1 MARAGAV
8 WVDVLPNMSRFSR
21 ELGRQVSDPVVAASR
36 QAGAD
41 GGEAAASGMADALKT
56 KAAAVGVAAGAALTA
71 GLMTGLETEKATGK
85 LKAQLGLSAK
95 DAQKAGKAA
104 GQLYAGAV
112 TETIEDGA
120 AAVRAVMSAGIAPEK
135 ATTKQ
140 LTAIATKVSD
150 LASTFELDL
159 GQTANAV
166 GQMMKTGLA
175 KNGTEAIDVMF
186 RGLQKMGPRADDIA
200 DTFNEYST
208 IFRSMGLDA
217 KTAVGLMTQGLK
229 AGARDT
235 DVIADTIK
243 EFTIEAVAGGD
254 RVKTG
259 FKSLGLDADGMVS
272 KFAKGGPTAAK
283 AFDTVLDKLRGIED
297 PAKQNAVAIELFG
310 TKAEDMGKALFALD
324 PSKAAA
330 DLGKVGG
337 AAKRAGDDL
346 RDNTAVQ
353 FEQFKRRALL
363 GLSDVVMTDVLP
375 AMKAMAPVVA
385 TMLAPLRA
393 AWSYLQAD
401 PARMQ
406 AATAAV
412 LGLAAAYG
420 TFRTVS
426 AVSKGLDNARDMW
439 PSIRDNAGRA
449 AQRIKFAAF
458 AVKYYTVIG
467 AQSAAQAVRTGAAW
481 AAGAA
486 RSSGAWVA
494 ARARAAGSFLATQA
508 SAVAAA
514 TRTAVTWTV
523 AAIRSGM
530 GWAAARARAVGS
542 FAATAASASVN
553 AARTAGAWV
562 AAQARSLAAT
572 VRATAALV
580 AQRTAMV
587 AGAVAT
593 RAMAAGQWLLNAAL
607 RANPIGLVIT
617 ALVALGAGLVIAYKK
632 SATFRS
638 VVQGA
643 MRGAMTAVRALGT
656 AGLWLWRSA
665 LLPAFRGAQAAGR
678 ALRTGLTASTSGAR
692 TAFRALGTAGTWLW
706 RTALQPAFRGIGASA
721 KWLYN
726 SGIRPPVEASKRA
739 ARAMATAFTTAKT
752 AIGRAFSKIKDLAKA
767 PVAFVVNT
775 IYNNGIRAIWGKVAG
790 LVGLKG
796 LPEVKGFSSGGF
808 TGPGGVH
815 QPAGVVHA
823 GEFVTRQS
831 ATRSIERKH
840 PGALDY
846 MNRTGRLPGFWDGG
860 WVGDAVG
867 GIGDGA
873 KWVGGKVVSGA
884 KAVKDFAVDTA
895 DLLSDPKKIWEKLAA
910 PILGKLK
917 SLTQNPFARGVAKIP
932 IKMATGLKDK
942 VVEAAKSM
950 FDFGGGGGDVGGSGV
965 KRWSKVVLTALKM
978 VGQPASLLPIVL
990 RRMNQES
997 GGNPKAIN
1005 NWDINAKRGDPSR
1018 GLMQTIMSTFLAY
1031 AGKLKGR
1038 GIYDPLANVYASM
1051 RYALDVYGSLAKAYN
1066 RPGGYAGGGRPRA
1079 GETFWVGERGP
1090 ELMQLGAGA
1099 GSARV
1104 WDNRTSLRMAAGV
1117 GARGFAS
1124 GTSGATR
1131 ARGQLPGDLKAWTK
1145 ALTGSASQ
1153 IKSAAKALSTD
1164 LKAAGGAG
1172 KRLAK
1177 STDATAK
1184 KLGGLAAKRDAV
1196 RKKIA
1201 AANSYIGE
1209 QKSAASDYTAISQLG
1224 ESSSVM
1230 DVISGL
1236 KTRQDTTAN
1245 FQRSIAALKKK
1256 GLNSTYLKQ
1265 LIGMGPESGLAGVL
1279 AGAGAG
1285 QISALN
1291 SLAKSGAKLSDSYG
1305 RSMGDY
1311 LYDAGSKAGKGILA
1325 GLKAQEKELQAQM
1338 NKLGAGMVKA
1348 IKRSLKIKSPSRRT
1362 RDEVG
1367 VQVGAG
1373 LVAGMADTLPAVQAE
1388 ADRMA
1393 AAAVP
1398 ARSVVPVSA
1407 SLNAAGQ
1414 GSTGGLD
1421 GRPLYLVVE
1430 DGTVLRAYVDDRVDG
1445 ALTQVRARG
1454 RAGVK
1459 H

>member
-21 ELGRQVSDPVVAASR
+21 ELGRQVSEPVVTASR

-71 GLMTGLETEKATGK
+71 GLMTGMETEKATGK
-85 LKAQLGLSAK
+85 LKAQLGLTGK
-95 DAQKAGKAA
+95 DAQRAGKAA

-120 AAVRAVMSAGIAPEK
+120 AAVRAVMSAGLAPEK

-140 LTAIATKVSD
+140 LTSIATKVSD
-150 LASTFELDL
+150 LATTFELDL

-166 GQMMKTGLA
+166 GQLMKTGMA
-175 KNGTEAIDVMF
+175 KDGTEAIDVMF

-217 KTAVGLMTQGLK
+217 KTATGLMAQGMR

-235 DVIADTIK
+235 DVVADTVK
-243 EFTIEAVAGGD
+243 EFTIEAVAGGE

-259 FKSLGLDADGMVS
+259 FKSLGLDADGMVK

-283 AFDTVLDKLRGIED
+283 AFDTVFDRLRDIED
-297 PAKQNAVAIELFG
+297 PAKRNAIAIELFG
-310 TKAEDMGKALFALD
+310 TKAEDMGDALFALD
-324 PSKAAA
+324 PSKAAS

-337 AAKRAGDDL
+337 AAKQAGDDL

-353 FEQFKRRALL
+353 FEQFKRQALM
-363 GLSDVVMTDVLP
+363 GLADVVMTDVVP
-375 AMKAMAPVVA
+375 AMKAAAPVVSS
-385 TMLAPLRA
+385 MLAPVKSL
-393 AWSYLQAD
+393 WGWLQAD

-406 AATAAV
+406 ATVAAL
-412 LGLAAAYG
+412 LGIGAAIAA
-420 TFRTVS
+420 FKVAS
-426 AVSKGLDNARDMW
+426 AVVGGVTSLVGGIRTAGTWARTAGTN
-439 PSIRDNAGRA
+439 IR
-449 AQRIKFAAF
+449 FAAF

-486 RSSGAWVA
+486 RSSGAWAA
-494 ARARAAGSFLATQA
+494 ARTRAVGSFIATQA
-508 SAVAAA
+508 SAAGAAMRTAA
-514 TRTAVTWTV
+514 TWTAS
-523 AAIRSGM
+523 AIRSGM
-530 GWAAARARAVGS
+530 GWAAARARAVGA
-542 FAATAASASVN
+542 FAATAASATVN
-553 AARTAGAWV
+553 AARTAGVWV
-562 AAQARSLAAT
+562 AAQARSMAAT

-580 AQRTAMV
+580 VQRGAMV
-587 AGAVAT
+587 ASAVAT

-607 RANPIGLVIT
+607 RANPIGLIIT
-617 ALVALGAGLVIAYKK
+617 ALVALGVGLVIAYKK
-632 SATFRS
+632 SATFRA

-643 MRGAMTAVRALGT
+643 MRGAMTAVRALGS
-656 AGLWLWRSA
+656 AGLWLWRNA
-665 LLPAFRGAQAAGR
+665 LLPAFRGVMAVGR
-678 ALRTGLTASTSGAR
+678 ALRAALAASTGGAR
-692 TAFRALGTAGTWLW
+692 TALRALGTAGTVLKAGLG
-706 RTALQPAFRGIGASA
+706 TAFRAIGTAASVLWTRGLKPPIDRAKAAAAAMKRAFVTAKDGIGKAFGQVRS
-721 KWLYN
+721 L
-726 SGIRPPVEASKRA
+726 
-739 ARAMATAFTTAKT
+739 AMK
-752 AIGRAFSKIKDLAKA
+752 

-775 IYNNGIRAIWGKVAG
+775 IYNNGIRKIWGKIAD

-796 LPEVKGFSSGGF
+796 LPEVKGFSSGGH
-808 TGPGGVH
+808 TGPGGKY
-815 QPAGVVHA
+815 QPAGIVHA
-823 GEFVTRQS
+823 GEFVTQQS
-831 ATRSIERKH
+831 ATRRIERRH

-846 MNRTGRLPGFWDGG
+846 MNRTGRLPGFAGGG
-860 WVGDAVG
+860 WVGDAAG
-867 GIGDGA
+867 ALGDGA
-873 KWVGGKVVSGA
+873 SWLGDKAVSGA

-895 DLLSDPKKIWEKLAA
+895 DLFSDPKKIWNKLAS

-917 SLTQNPFARGVAKIP
+917 SLTQHPFARGIAKIP
-932 IKMATGLKDK
+932 VKMATGLKDK
-942 VVEAAKSM
+942 VVSAAKSM
-950 FDFGGGGGDVGGSGV
+950 LDFGGGGGDIGGSGV

-978 VGQPASLLPIVL
+978 VGQPASLLPVVL

-1005 NWDINAKRGDPSR
+1005 NWDVNAKNGDPSR
-1018 GLMQTIMSTFLAY
+1018 GLMQTIGSTFNAY
-1031 AGKLKGR
+1031 AGKLRGR

-1051 RYALDVYGSLAKAYN
+1051 RYALSVYGSLSKAYN
-1066 RPGGYAGGGRPRA
+1066 RAGGYADGGRPKP

-1099 GSARV
+1099 GGARV
-1104 WDNRTSLRMAAGV
+1104 WDTRTSMRMAAGV

-1124 GTSGATR
+1124 GTSGSKR

-1153 IKSAAKALSTD
+1153 IKSAAKSLSTD

-1184 KLGGLAAKRDAV
+1184 KLSGLAAKRDAV
-1196 RKKIA
+1196 AKKIS
-1201 AANSYIGE
+1201 AANTYIGE
-1209 QKSAASDYTAISQLG
+1209 QKSAASDYVAISQLG

-1236 KTRQDTTAN
+1236 KTRQGTTAG
-1245 FQRSIAALKKK
+1245 FQKSIAALKKK
-1256 GLNSTYLKQ
+1256 GLNGTYLRQ

-1285 QISALN
+1285 QITALN

-1305 RSMGDY
+1305 RTMGDY

-1325 GLKAQEKELQAQM
+1325 GLKAQEKELQAAM
-1338 NKLGAGMVKA
+1338 NKLGAGMVRS

-1367 VQVGAG
+1367 APVGAG
-1373 LVAGMADTLPAVQAE
+1373 VVEGMADMLPAVQAE
-1388 ADRMA
+1388 ADRLA

-1398 ARSVVPVSA
+1398 PRPVVPLSA
-1407 SLNAAGQ
+1407 SLRTAASSS
-1414 GSTGGLD
+1414 GSGLE
-1421 GRPLYLVVE
+1421 GRPVFLVVE

-1459 H
+1459 G